1 MSLKNYSR
9 EELEVTSMLE
19 LASEILHD
27 EQKAQNFNDLYNK
40 VAELK
45 GFTDEQK
52 TEFIAQ
58 FYTDLTVDGRFLTI
72 ESDVWGLKRWY
83 PVEQMDEIVTS
94 PEPKKKKKAKKK
106 KKKKEEVP
114 REQPEEGDLDKVD
127 DNVEI
132 LTNKFEDEVLDERDD
147 STDNTGFDDEFEED
161 EDDFD
166 DDDFDDS
173 DEEEDNK

>member
-19 LASEILHD
+19 LAGEIMHD
-27 EQKAQNFNDLYNK
+27 EQKAQNFNDLYGK
-40 VAELK
+40 VTELK
-45 GFTDEQK
+45 GYTDEQK
-52 TEFIAQ
+52 REFIAQ
-58 FYTDLTVDGRFLTI
+58 FYTDLTLDGRFLTI

-94 PEPKKKKKAKKK
+94 PEPEKKKKTKK
-106 KKKKEEVP
+106 KKKKEKVQP
-114 REQPEEGDLDKVD
+114 EQPEEGGLDTAD

-132 LTNKFEDEVLDERDD
+132 LTNKFEDEVVDERDESAD
-147 STDNTGFDDEFEED
+147 DTGFDDEID
-161 EDDFD
+161 DDDDFD

-173 DEEEDNK
+173 EEEEEDNN